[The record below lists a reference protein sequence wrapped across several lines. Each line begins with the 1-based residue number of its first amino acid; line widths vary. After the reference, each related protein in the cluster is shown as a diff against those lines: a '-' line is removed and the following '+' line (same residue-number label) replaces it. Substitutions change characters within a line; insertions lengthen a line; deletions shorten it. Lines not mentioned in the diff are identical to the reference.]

1 MLNDDAQKKK
11 IELTRLQGI
20 IAVASFNSGVLI
32 AAVCLFFIPPLG
44 EIASSAVSIV
54 SELLVLCGAIL
65 GVKASY
71 DVKFR
76 KFEAELNQVIENNL
90 NQPMKPSALL
100 AIALC
105 LSACGTVRPFLE
117 SASTRVEVKTMVET
131 IHDTAYVQ
139 LQVNVERVAT
149 LDTASVLENKYAK
162 SAALISGVL
171 THSLETK
178 PAKEPVSVE
187 KQIVYRDSLIY
198 RDRVVTETVE
208 MEKKLSAWQSF
219 KMKAGG
225 FLIVI
230 LLIVVLYTIFT
241 NFLKLKRL

>member
-1 MLNDDAQKKK
+1 
-11 IELTRLQGI
+11 
-20 IAVASFNSGVLI
+20 
-32 AAVCLFFIPPLG
+32 
-44 EIASSAVSIV
+44 
-54 SELLVLCGAIL
+54 
-65 GVKASY
+65 
-71 DVKFR
+71 
-76 KFEAELNQVIENNL
+76 
-90 NQPMKPSALL
+90 MKPSALL

-105 LSACGTVRPFLE
+105 LSACGTARPVLE
-117 SASTRVEVKTMVET
+117 SDSTRVEVKTVVET

-139 LQVNVERVAT
+139 LPVIVERVAT

-162 SAALISGVL
+162 SAALVSGGVL

-208 MEKKLSAWQSF
+208 VEKKLSAWQSF

-230 LLIVVLYTIFT
+230 LLIVMLYTIFT

>member
-1 MLNDDAQKKK
+1 
-11 IELTRLQGI
+11 
-20 IAVASFNSGVLI
+20 
-32 AAVCLFFIPPLG
+32 
-44 EIASSAVSIV
+44 
-54 SELLVLCGAIL
+54 
-65 GVKASY
+65 
-71 DVKFR
+71 
-76 KFEAELNQVIENNL
+76 
-90 NQPMKPSALL
+90 MKPSALL

-105 LSACGTVRPFLE
+105 LSACGTVRPVLE
-117 SASTRVEVKTMVET
+117 SDSTRVEVKTVVET

-139 LQVNVERVAT
+139 LPVIVERVAT

-162 SAALISGVL
+162 SAAFVSGGVL

-178 PAKEPVSVE
+178 PAKAPVSVE

-208 MEKKLSAWQSF
+208 VEKKLSAWQSF

-225 FLIVI
+225 FSIAI
-230 LLIVVLYTIFT
+230 LLIVILYTIFT

>member
-1 MLNDDAQKKK
+1 
-11 IELTRLQGI
+11 
-20 IAVASFNSGVLI
+20 
-32 AAVCLFFIPPLG
+32 
-44 EIASSAVSIV
+44 
-54 SELLVLCGAIL
+54 
-65 GVKASY
+65 
-71 DVKFR
+71 
-76 KFEAELNQVIENNL
+76 
-90 NQPMKPSALL
+90 MKPSALL

-105 LSACGTVRPFLE
+105 LSACGTVRPVLE
-117 SASTRVEVKTMVET
+117 SDSTRVEVKTVVET

-139 LQVNVERVAT
+139 LPVIVERVAT

-162 SAALISGVL
+162 SAAFVSGGVL

-208 MEKKLSAWQSF
+208 VEKKLSAWQSF

-225 FLIVI
+225 FSIAI
-230 LLIVVLYTIFT
+230 LLIVILYTIFT

>member
-1 MLNDDAQKKK
+1 
-11 IELTRLQGI
+11 
-20 IAVASFNSGVLI
+20 
-32 AAVCLFFIPPLG
+32 
-44 EIASSAVSIV
+44 
-54 SELLVLCGAIL
+54 
-65 GVKASY
+65 
-71 DVKFR
+71 
-76 KFEAELNQVIENNL
+76 
-90 NQPMKPSALL
+90 MKPSALL

-105 LSACGTVRPFLE
+105 LSACGTVRPVLE
-117 SASTRVEVKTMVET
+117 SDSTRVEVKTVVET

-139 LQVNVERVAT
+139 LPVIVERVAT

-162 SAALISGVL
+162 SAAFVSGGVL

-208 MEKKLSAWQSF
+208 VEKKLSAWQSF

-230 LLIVVLYTIFT
+230 LLIVMLYTFFT